1 MFAKAFRGARAAG
14 VNRTP
19 AVFSYPGSGCI
30 TPHRA
35 MEHLVQLETKARHE
49 DTGVGTGEVLHDT
62 PGYVAGKRLFD
73 LAIGSLVFVLVI
85 PVVPLIALM
94 IKFDS
99 PGPVFYRQDR
109 VGRGGRPFRFYKFRS
124 MYREADR
131 RRAELETKNEQQ
143 GPVFKIKSDPRITPV
158 GQFLRRSSMDEIP
171 QILNVLRGE
180 MSIVGPRP
188 PLPVEVARYQ
198 PWHRRRLDVKP
209 GITCLWQ
216 IAGRS
221 QIGFD
226 EWMRLDMEY
235 LRTRSLRTDLAI
247 FVKTLPAVMAR
258 RGAY

>member
-1 MFAKAFRGARAAG
+1 
-14 VNRTP
+14 
-19 AVFSYPGSGCI
+19 
-30 TPHRA
+30 
-35 MEHLVQLETKARHE
+35 MEHPVHVETKARPDE
-49 DTGVGTGEVLHDT
+49 AGAAVAGDIVIHDT
-62 PGYVAGKRLFD
+62 LAYAGGKRAFD
-73 LAIGSLVFVLVI
+73 LAIGLLVFLLVLPI
-85 PVVPLIALM
+85 FPLIALM

-131 RRAELETKNEQQ
+131 RLAELQSHNEQE
-143 GPVFKIKSDPRITPV
+143 GPIFKIKADPRITPV
-158 GQFLRRSSMDEIP
+158 GQFLRRSSVDEIP
-171 QILNVLRGE
+171 QIINVLRGE

-226 EWMRLDMEY
+226 EWMRLDMQY
-235 LRTRSLRTDLAI
+235 LRTRGLRTDLMI
-247 FVKTLPAVMAR
+247 FLKTLPAVMGR

>member
-1 MFAKAFRGARAAG
+1 MAAG
-14 VNRTP
+14 DVVLNDTL
-19 AVFSYPGSGCI
+19 AYI
-30 TPHRA
+30 T
-35 MEHLVQLETKARHE
+35 
-49 DTGVGTGEVLHDT
+49 
-62 PGYVAGKRLFD
+62 GKRLFD
-73 LAIGSLVFVLVI
+73 LAVGLLVFVFVI
-85 PVVPLIALM
+85 PIVPLIALM
-94 IKFDS
+94 IKLDS

-109 VGRGGRPFRFYKFRS
+109 IGRGGRPFRFYKFRS

-131 RRAELETKNEQQ
+131 RRTELESRNEQE
-143 GPVFKIKSDPRITPV
+143 GPVFKIKADPRITPV
-158 GQFLRRSSMDEIP
+158 GQFLRRSSVDEIP
-171 QILNVLRGE
+171 QIINVLRGE

-247 FVKTLPAVMAR
+247 FLKTLPAVMAR

>member
-1 MFAKAFRGARAAG
+1 M
-14 VNRTP
+14 
-19 AVFSYPGSGCI
+19 
-30 TPHRA
+30 
-35 MEHLVQLETKARHE
+35 QLETKARQDDAGAVATGDVVLN
-49 DTGVGTGEVLHDT
+49 DTLA
-62 PGYVAGKRLFD
+62 YIAGKRLFD
-73 LAIGSLVFVLVI
+73 LSVGLLAFVFVI
-85 PVVPLIALM
+85 PIVPLIALM
-94 IKFDS
+94 IKLDS

-109 VGRGGRPFRFYKFRS
+109 IGRGGRPFRFYKFRS

-131 RRAELETKNEQQ
+131 RRTELESRNEQE
-143 GPVFKIKSDPRITPV
+143 GPVFKIKADPRITPV
-158 GQFLRRSSMDEIP
+158 GQFLRRSSVDEIP
-171 QILNVLRGE
+171 QILNVLRGD

-247 FVKTLPAVMAR
+247 FLKTLPAVMAR

>member
-1 MFAKAFRGARAAG
+1 M
-14 VNRTP
+14 
-19 AVFSYPGSGCI
+19 
-30 TPHRA
+30 
-35 MEHLVQLETKARHE
+35 QLETKARQDDAGAVAGDVVLN
-49 DTGVGTGEVLHDT
+49 DTLA
-62 PGYVAGKRLFD
+62 YIAGKRLFD
-73 LAIGSLVFVLVI
+73 LAVGLLVFVFVI
-85 PVVPLIALM
+85 PIVPLIALM
-94 IKFDS
+94 IKLDS

-109 VGRGGRPFRFYKFRS
+109 IGRGGRPFRFYKFRS
-124 MYREADR
+124 MYRESDR
-131 RRAELETKNEQQ
+131 HRAELESRNEQQ
-143 GPVFKIKSDPRITPV
+143 GPIFKIKADPRITPV
-158 GQFLRRSSMDEIP
+158 GQFLRRSSVDEIP
-171 QILNVLRGE
+171 QIINVLRGE

-226 EWMRLDMEY
+226 EWMRLDIEY

>member
-1 MFAKAFRGARAAG
+1 
-14 VNRTP
+14 
-19 AVFSYPGSGCI
+19 
-30 TPHRA
+30 

-49 DTGVGTGEVLHDT
+49 DAGAVTGEVVLHDSLA
-62 PGYVAGKRLFD
+62 YVAGKRLFD
-73 LAIGSLVFVLVI
+73 LAIGLLVFVLVI
-85 PVVPLIALM
+85 PVIPLIALM

-124 MYREADR
+124 MYRESDR
-131 RRAELETKNEQQ
+131 RRAELEVKNEQQ
-143 GPVFKIKSDPRITPV
+143 GPVFKIKADPRITPV

-171 QILNVLRGE
+171 QILNVVRGE

-188 PLPVEVARYQ
+188 ALPVEVARYQ

-247 FVKTLPAVMAR
+247 FLKTLPAVMAR

>member
-1 MFAKAFRGARAAG
+1 M
-14 VNRTP
+14 
-19 AVFSYPGSGCI
+19 
-30 TPHRA
+30 
-35 MEHLVQLETKARHE
+35 QLETKARH
-49 DTGVGTGEVLHDT
+49 DDAGAMTGAVALHDT
-62 PGYVAGKRLFD
+62 MGYATGKRLFD
-73 LAIGSLVFVLVI
+73 LTVGSLVFVFVI
-85 PVVPLIALM
+85 PIVPLIALM
-94 IKFDS
+94 IKLDS

-131 RRAELETKNEQQ
+131 RRAELEAKNEQQ
-143 GPVFKIKSDPRITPV
+143 GPVFKIKADPRITPV

-198 PWHRRRLDVKP
+198 PWHRKRLEVKP

-247 FVKTLPAVMAR
+247 FLKTLPAVMAR

>member
-1 MFAKAFRGARAAG
+1 
-14 VNRTP
+14 
-19 AVFSYPGSGCI
+19 
-30 TPHRA
+30 
-35 MEHLVQLETKARHE
+35 MEHPVHVETKARPDE
-49 DTGVGTGEVLHDT
+49 AGAAVAGDIVIHDT
-62 PGYVAGKRLFD
+62 LAYAAGKRVFD
-73 LAIGSLVFVLVI
+73 LAIGLLVFLLVLPI
-85 PVVPLIALM
+85 FPLIALM
-94 IKFDS
+94 IKLDS

-131 RRAELETKNEQQ
+131 RLAELQTRNEQD
-143 GPVFKIKSDPRITPV
+143 GPIFKMKADPRITPV
-158 GQFLRRSSMDEIP
+158 GQFLRRSSVDEIP
-171 QILNVLRGE
+171 QIINVLRGE

-226 EWMRLDMEY
+226 EWMRLDMQY
-235 LRTRSLRTDLAI
+235 LRTRGLRTDLMI
-247 FVKTLPAVMAR
+247 FMKTLPAVMAR

>member
-1 MFAKAFRGARAAG
+1 
-14 VNRTP
+14 
-19 AVFSYPGSGCI
+19 
-30 TPHRA
+30 
-35 MEHLVQLETKARHE
+35 VQLETKARQDDAGAVATGDVVLN
-49 DTGVGTGEVLHDT
+49 DTFA
-62 PGYVAGKRLFD
+62 YIAGKRLFD
-73 LAIGSLVFVLVI
+73 LCVGLLAFVFVI
-85 PVVPLIALM
+85 PIVPLIALM
-94 IKFDS
+94 IKLDS

-109 VGRGGRPFRFYKFRS
+109 IGRGGRPFRFYKFRS

-131 RRAELETKNEQQ
+131 RRTELESRNEQE
-143 GPVFKIKSDPRITPV
+143 GPVFKIKADPRITPV
-158 GQFLRRSSMDEIP
+158 GQFLRRSSVDEIP
-171 QILNVLRGE
+171 QILNVLRGD

-247 FVKTLPAVMAR
+247 FLKTLPAVMAR

>member
-1 MFAKAFRGARAAG
+1 
-14 VNRTP
+14 
-19 AVFSYPGSGCI
+19 
-30 TPHRA
+30 
-35 MEHLVQLETKARHE
+35 VQLETKARQDDAGAVATGDVVLN
-49 DTGVGTGEVLHDT
+49 DTLA
-62 PGYVAGKRLFD
+62 YIAGKRLFD
-73 LAIGSLVFVLVI
+73 LSVGLLAFVFVI
-85 PVVPLIALM
+85 PIVPLIALM
-94 IKFDS
+94 IKLDS

-109 VGRGGRPFRFYKFRS
+109 IGRGGRPFRFYKFRS

-131 RRAELETKNEQQ
+131 RRTELESRNEQE
-143 GPVFKIKSDPRITPV
+143 GPVFKIKADPRITPV
-158 GQFLRRSSMDEIP
+158 GQFLRRSSVDEIP
-171 QILNVLRGE
+171 QILNVLRGD

-235 LRTRSLRTDLAI
+235 LRTRSLRTDMAI
-247 FVKTLPAVMAR
+247 FLKTLPAVMAR

>member
-1 MFAKAFRGARAAG
+1 
-14 VNRTP
+14 
-19 AVFSYPGSGCI
+19 
-30 TPHRA
+30 
-35 MEHLVQLETKARHE
+35 VQLETKARQDDAGAVATGDVVLN
-49 DTGVGTGEVLHDT
+49 DTLA
-62 PGYVAGKRLFD
+62 YIAGKRLFD
-73 LAIGSLVFVLVI
+73 LSVGLLAFVFVI
-85 PVVPLIALM
+85 PIVPLIALM
-94 IKFDS
+94 IKLDS

-109 VGRGGRPFRFYKFRS
+109 IGRGGRPFRFYKFRS

-131 RRAELETKNEQQ
+131 RRTELESRNEQE
-143 GPVFKIKSDPRITPV
+143 GPVFKIKADPRITPV
-158 GQFLRRSSMDEIP
+158 GQFLRRPRVYDIP
-171 QILNVLRGE
+171 HIIIVLRGH

-247 FVKTLPAVMAR
+247 FLKTLPAVMAR

>member
-1 MFAKAFRGARAAG
+1 M
-14 VNRTP
+14 
-19 AVFSYPGSGCI
+19 
-30 TPHRA
+30 
-35 MEHLVQLETKARHE
+35 QLETKARQDDAGAVATGDVVLN
-49 DTGVGTGEVLHDT
+49 DTLA
-62 PGYVAGKRLFD
+62 YIAGKRLFD
-73 LAIGSLVFVLVI
+73 LSVGLLAFVFVI
-85 PVVPLIALM
+85 PIVPLIALM
-94 IKFDS
+94 IKLDS

-131 RRAELETKNEQQ
+131 RRTELESRNEQE
-143 GPVFKIKSDPRITPV
+143 GPVFKIKADPRITPV
-158 GQFLRRSSMDEIP
+158 GQFLRRSSVDEIP
-171 QILNVLRGE
+171 QILNVLRGD

-247 FVKTLPAVMAR
+247 FLKTLPAVMAR

>member
-1 MFAKAFRGARAAG
+1 
-14 VNRTP
+14 
-19 AVFSYPGSGCI
+19 
-30 TPHRA
+30 
-35 MEHLVQLETKARHE
+35 VQLETKARQDDAGAVATGDVVLN
-49 DTGVGTGEVLHDT
+49 DTLA
-62 PGYVAGKRLFD
+62 YIAGKRLFD
-73 LAIGSLVFVLVI
+73 LSVGLLAFVFVI
-85 PVVPLIALM
+85 PIVPLIALM
-94 IKFDS
+94 IKLDS

-109 VGRGGRPFRFYKFRS
+109 IGRGGRPFRFYKFRS

-131 RRAELETKNEQQ
+131 RRTELESRNEQE
-143 GPVFKIKSDPRITPV
+143 GPVFKIKADPRITPV
-158 GQFLRRSSMDEIP
+158 GQFLRRSSVDVFPLIHF
-171 QILNVLRGE
+171 VVRGD
-180 MSIVGPRP
+180 MCIVGPRP

-235 LRTRSLRTDLAI
+235 LRTRSLRTDMAI
-247 FVKTLPAVMAR
+247 FLKTLPAVMAR